1 MNFCR
6 IKMADKKSQEPSSSK
21 NSTPAKKSTT
31 SIKNEPPFS
40 PGLIIPSQ
48 LVSYDP
54 HQITPVHSP
63 IKTST
68 SRMVSLGKPI
78 QQSQS
83 FARALT
89 SDYDP
94 FAKRMALPAPTTQT
108 QYVKFS
114 PFLPIY
120 SYKQFHIEFHHRNI
134 SNPLTLIKYYYP
146 TNLANGAQ
154 LHFTPSDP

>member
-1 MNFCR
+1 MDFCR

-21 NSTPAKKSTT
+21 NSTPVKKSTA
-31 SIKNEPPFS
+31 SVKNEPPFS

-48 LVSYDP
+48 LVFYDP

-94 FAKRMALPAPTTQT
+94 FAKRRLFQPQQPKHNMLN
-108 QYVKFS
+108 F
-114 PFLPIY
+114 
-120 SYKQFHIEFHHRNI
+120 
-134 SNPLTLIKYYYP
+134 
-146 TNLANGAQ
+146 
-154 LHFTPSDP
+154 LHFSQYTPINYFI